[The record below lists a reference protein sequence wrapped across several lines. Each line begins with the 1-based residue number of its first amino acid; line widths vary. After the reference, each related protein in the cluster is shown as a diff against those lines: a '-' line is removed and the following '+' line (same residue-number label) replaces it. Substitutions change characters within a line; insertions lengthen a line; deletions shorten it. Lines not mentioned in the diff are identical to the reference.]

1 MALNMRW
8 DLSPLYKSF
17 DSDEFKTDKEKLE
30 KLIFVENTWADN
42 NLADTEDAKE
52 KLEHVIGVMQNLYD
66 LMTKLSA
73 FTQLTLATDATNEQA
88 LEMMFRLEK
97 VDATMDELAKKITR
111 FVGDVEDLDDIIE
124 KSPLLAEHKFI
135 LNENKQEASHLIG
148 GEAEVVISKLSVTG
162 GNAWR
167 NMRDMLD
174 GTMEVEIE
182 QDGEVKSLPLPM
194 VRNMAYSPDAEVRK
208 KAYEAE
214 LASYKKIE
222 MPLSHAMNAI
232 KGEGNTIC
240 ELRGYESLL
249 HKTLENS
256 RMDKQT
262 LDAMISAM
270 EDFLP
275 EFRRYLKAKAKL
287 LGHKE
292 SLPFYDLF
300 APVGSGESKQ
310 FTYDEA
316 HDFLVETFKGFS
328 PEMSEFIDN
337 AFKNNWIDA
346 ESRAGKGGGAF
357 CANLVPI
364 KQSRV
369 LANFDGSFSQV
380 STLAHELGHAWHGH
394 CLRDESLLNTSYPMP
409 LAETASI
416 FNESMVA
423 DIAKEN
429 ATDEERFT
437 LLESELMEATQ
448 VIVDIYSRFLFESE
462 VVETRKDHGMNINEL
477 KDAMIRAQ
485 KAAYGDALDENFMH
499 PYMWACKTHYYSPN
513 MAFYNFPYAFG
524 LLFGKGVFAQYK
536 KKPDGFVEE
545 YKAMLRATGSNT
557 IADVASL
564 MEVDVRDK
572 AFWVQSL
579 TEIKGDIDEFC
590 ELVEKKLK

>member
-1 MALNMRW
+1 M
-8 DLSPLYKSF
+8 
-17 DSDEFKTDKEKLE
+17 
-30 KLIFVENTWADN
+30 I
-42 NLADTEDAKE
+42 
-52 KLEHVIGVMQNLYD
+52 
-66 LMTKLSA
+66 
-73 FTQLTLATDATNEQA
+73 
-88 LEMMFRLEK
+88 
-97 VDATMDELAKKITR
+97 
-111 FVGDVEDLDDIIE
+111 
-124 KSPLLAEHKFI
+124 
-135 LNENKQEASHLIG
+135 
-148 GEAEVVISKLSVTG
+148 
-162 GNAWR
+162 
-167 NMRDMLD
+167 D

-182 QDGEVKSLPLPM
+182 QDGEIKSLPLPI

-222 MPLSHAMNAI
+222 IPLSAALNAI
-232 KGEGNTIC
+232 KGEGNTMC

-249 HKTLENS
+249 HKTLETS

-275 EFRRYLKAKAKL
+275 DFRRYLKAKAKL
-287 LGHKE
+287 LGHKDAI
-292 SLPFYDLF
+292 PFYDLF
-300 APVGSGESKQ
+300 APVGSGETKQ
-310 FTYDEA
+310 FTYEQA
-316 HDFLVETFKGFS
+316 HEFLVETFAKFS
-328 PEMSEFIDN
+328 SEMSEFIDR
-337 AFKNNWIDA
+337 AFKEHWIDA
-346 ESRAGKGGGAF
+346 ESRPGKGGGAF
-357 CANLVPI
+357 CANLIPI

-423 DIAKEN
+423 DIAKSN

-448 VIVDIYSRFLFESE
+448 VIVDIYSRYLFEAE
-462 VVETRKDHGMNINEL
+462 VIETRLDHGMNVNEL

-485 KAAYGDALDENFMH
+485 KAAYGDALDEDAMH
-499 PYMWACKTHYYSPN
+499 PYMWACKPHYYYGGL
-513 MAFYNFPYAFG
+513 AFYNFPYAFG

-536 KKPDGFVEE
+536 KQPEGFVEE
-545 YKAMLRATGSNT
+545 YKAMLRATGSNNV
-557 IADVASL
+557 ADVAKR
-564 MEVDVRDK
+564 MEIDVRDK
-572 AFWVQSL
+572 AFWTQSL

-590 ELVEKKLK
+590 ELADGRS